1 LENNGNAMKG
11 IFTLKSEFFSFGV
24 LLLEIVSGTEN
35 LNFFVL
41 TLPFSLI
48 TESLFLFLFLFS
60 GYCNYFFIWSIY
72 YSHLLLI
79 YIYIYIYIYISSH
92 ACSLYLPMYIDCGSS
107 KEVDRKRIFPCHRI
121 NPYSCSKTLSVM
133 HGC

>member
-1 LENNGNAMKG
+1 MEG

-35 LNFFVL
+35 LNFFAL

-48 TESLFLFLFLFS
+48 TGSLFLFLFS

-72 YSHLLLI
+72 YSHLFLI
-79 YIYIYIYIYISSH
+79 YIYIYPAMRVARVHVSIYLCILIVE
-92 ACSLYLPMYIDCGSS
+92 A
-107 KEVDRKRIFPCHRI
+107 R
-121 NPYSCSKTLSVM
+121 
-133 HGC
+133 

>member
-1 LENNGNAMKG
+1 MEG

-35 LNFFVL
+35 LNFFAL

-48 TESLFLFLFLFS
+48 TGSLFLFLFS

-72 YSHLLLI
+72 YSHLFL
-79 YIYIYIYIYISSH
+79 IYIYISSH
-92 ACSLYLPMYIDCGSS
+92 ACSPGPRIYLPMYIDCGSS
-107 KEVDRKRIFPCHRI
+107 IEVDRKRIFPCPRI
-121 NPYSCSKTLSVM
+121 KPYSCSKTLSVM